1 MHKIEEPRPSP
12 SFLMDNVEV
21 DINIYYS
28 IAPTS
33 FILSFLNASSL
44 NQFVSG
50 MLSSVDCFAD

>member
-33 FILSFLNASSL
+33 FILECLFTKP
-44 NQFVSG
+44 VSVG
-50 MLSSVDCFAD
+50 YVE